1 MTEPTTHQ
9 YTLTYL
15 MPVWHRVT
23 FEGPANMT
31 QKQIIEHF
39 ETQQTDHGEPIFM
52 DGEECG
58 WSKDVDWWTDIIS
71 NGDYDMDEIT
81 NLTTD
86 EELGTV

>member
-1 MTEPTTHQ
+1 
-9 YTLTYL
+9 
-15 MPVWHRVT
+15 
-23 FEGPANMT
+23 
-31 QKQIIEHF
+31 
-39 ETQQTDHGEPIFM
+39 M
-52 DGEECG
+52 DGEEGG